1 MTLLVHTHDISN
13 ILIFS
18 FSELIQLSVAT
29 TLAHAVIILPLDDCL
44 SLLTE
49 FPLVP
54 PICSPPSSER
64 DPIKTQASVAYS
76 SAQNPPMAPVSC
88 QLKYTVNTKTFMASQ
103 SGPTTSPPSSIS
115 CSLHPLC
122 FSYTG
127 LLEFLNN
134 TKCGCTSGSL
144 LLLFCLEHTSPRLSH
159 DVFPQFSR
167 SLFTCPLIREVFP
180 GHSILSHTITPSPI
194 PATSPLAL
202 LYFSYIFFITLGHK
216 MLVESHNDSL
226 S

>member
-1 MTLLVHTHDISN
+1 MPGTWLLYYHLFFQSPSDGYLGYFQFFPSKRGAAVTLLVHTHDVSN

-29 TLAHAVIILPLDDCL
+29 TLAHAIIILPLDDCL

-54 PICSPPSSER
+54 PIYSPPR

-76 SAQNPPMAPVSC
+76 SAQNPPMAPISC
-88 QLKYTVNTKTFMASQ
+88 QLKYTKTFMASQ
-103 SGPTTSPPSSIS
+103 SGPTTSPASSIS

-127 LLEFLNN
+127 LLPP
-134 TKCGCTSGSL
+134 SL
-144 LLLFCLEHTSPRLSH
+144 LPLPLLCFI
-159 DVFPQFSR
+159 F
-167 SLFTCPLIREVFP
+167 LIYF
-180 GHSILSHTITPSPI
+180 L
-194 PATSPLAL
+194 SPLD
-202 LYFSYIFFITLGHK
+202 IRC
-216 MLVESHNDSL
+216 
-226 S
+226 